1 MNIKSKVIA
10 LMLLP
15 VLLLAGCKKEEPAEK
30 SVVRPV
36 KAMQVGGV
44 EVLIGR
50 TFPGQAKASQEV
62 NLAFRIAGTLTE
74 RPVDVGTEVKEGDL
88 VARLDPRD
96 YQVELDNAQ
105 GQLAKARAG
114 LTLAKSDYER
124 VTRIYDKDP
133 GAISE
138 AMIDAKK
145 GEMDSARA
153 QVRSLG
159 AAVNAAKDN
168 LSYTYL
174 HAPFAGTVT
183 MTFVENFEDVQ
194 AKQQIA
200 RIVDTKKIE
209 FMVSIPESLISYAPQ
224 VKKVWVRFDTFPDRE
239 IPATIKE
246 IGKEPSRTTR
256 TYPVT
261 LIMDQ
266 PEDIKILPGMAGK
279 SVADKEFYEALEG
292 YPDQGYEIPVTA
304 AFSDEEDKTYVWIID
319 EETKTVSRREVQTG
333 QLSDTGILITEGLE
347 PGEWIATA
355 GVHTLREGQQV
366 KIIQ

>member
-1 MNIKSKVIA
+1 MKFKIRCIV
-10 LMLLP
+10 LLLLP
-15 VLLLAGCKKEEPAEK
+15 VLSLVGCKKEEPAEK

-36 KAMQVGGV
+36 KAMQVGGA

-62 NLAFRIAGTLTE
+62 NLAFRIAGTLIE
-74 RPVDVGTEVKEGDL
+74 RSVDVGTEVKEGDL

-105 GQLAKARAG
+105 GQLAKARAA

-124 VTRIYDKDP
+124 VTRIQAKDP

-138 AMIDAKK
+138 AMVDAKR
-145 GEMDSARA
+145 GERDSARA
-153 QVRSLG
+153 QVRSLN
-159 AAVNAAKDN
+159 ADLDAAKDN
-168 LSYTYL
+168 LDYTYL
-174 HAPFAGTVT
+174 RAPFSGTVT

-209 FMVSIPESLISYAPQ
+209 FMVSIPENLISYAPQ
-224 VKKVWVRFDTFPDRE
+224 VKKVWVRFDTFPDRK

-279 SVADKEFYEALEG
+279 SVADKEFYEDLEG
-292 YPDQGYEIPVTA
+292 YPDHGYEIPVTA